1 MKVLIVTGMSGAG
14 KSQAVKNLEEF
25 GYFCVDNMPPALIT
39 KFAELYMKGDSQIEK
54 IALMMDIRGRSMLKD
69 LGPALQELEGL
80 NIHYQVLFLDA
91 TDACLIN
98 RFKET
103 RRLHP
108 LSKVAGSLEGAIQEE
123 RRKLTE
129 LKKKATYV
137 VDTTGFSAR
146 DLQTKLS
153 EIFLEG
159 NAREMLINVVSFG
172 FKRGVPQT
180 CDLVMDV
187 RFLPNPYYEPDLR
200 PLTGK
205 EKAVRDYALDN
216 PDGEEFLHKM
226 KDMVNF
232 LIPLYI
238 KEGKAILIIGIGC
251 TGGKHRSVAVAE
263 ELGSYIQSLGYTVQ
277 LEHRDVLLS

>member
-39 KFAELYMKGDSQIEK
+39 KFAELYMKGESQIEK
-54 IALMMDIRGRSMLKD
+54 IALMMDIRGRSMLQD
-69 LGPALQELEGL
+69 LQPALRELEGL

-108 LSKVAGSLEGAIQEE
+108 LSKVAGGLEGAIQEE
-123 RRKLTE
+123 RRKLAE

-159 NAREMLINVVSFG
+159 KTREMLINVVSFG

-187 RFLPNPYYEPDLR
+187 RFLPNPHYEPDLR

-216 PDGEEFLHKM
+216 PDGEAFLHKL
-226 KDMVNF
+226 KDMVDF
-232 LIPLYI
+232 LIPRYI
-238 KEGKAILIIGIGC
+238 NEGKAILIIGIGC

-263 ELGSYIQSLGYTVQ
+263 ELSSHLQSLGYTVQ
-277 LEHRDVLLS
+277 LEHRDVLLN